1 MKMKPMGDQLL
12 LKVIKQETKSAS
24 GIILSAD
31 ASTFGRAEVI
41 DVGEGVRTMT
51 GDIIP
56 MTCNIGDTIIAP
68 VSKLSGKNGNEIVLD
83 DETYVLVRESDIA
96 MVSRKK

>member
-12 LKVIKQETKSAS
+12 LKAIKQETKSAS

-41 DVGEGVRTMT
+41 AIGDGVRTMT
-51 GDIIP
+51 GDLIE
-56 MTCNIGDTIIAP
+56 MTCKVGDIVIAP
-68 VSKLSGKNGNEIVLD
+68 ISKLSGKNGNEIELE
-83 DETYVLVRESDIA
+83 DEKYILVREADIA
-96 MVSRKK
+96 MVSKK